1 MNQPPN
7 DGRPGQ
13 PHNPYDPNSGAAG
26 PDPTRQFPT
35 NPYGGDQYGNP
46 YGGNPYGGAYA
57 GDPQSGANPYAGNP
71 YGGQQYGGPQQPHQ
85 TQQFGWQQPY
95 GGQQFGQPYGA
106 PNPYGNY
113 GGPQQPGGANASSGT
128 NTGLIIAAIIGVVV
142 LAVVAVG
149 VVFAF
154 RDSGD
159 DGGGIALPT
168 TSSAAPTADP
178 TPGGS
183 PRSSEPFAPSEPSA
197 PTSTTTAPPGGTEGG
212 TNVRLEATSSTGS
225 EITVTYVDTEFN
237 VQQED
242 VPSPWS
248 TELTSTGGFTAVSLL
263 VFQIGEGDVTC
274 KIFVDDVE
282 VDSKTASG
290 SFESADC
297 VYYG

>member
-1 MNQPPN
+1 MNQPPH

-26 PDPTRQFPT
+26 PDPTRQFLT
-35 NPYGGDQYGNP
+35 NPYGGDHYGSPYAGNQYG
-46 YGGNPYGGAYA
+46 
-57 GDPQSGANPYAGNP
+57 GNP
-71 YGGQQYGGPQQPHQ
+71 YGGQQYGGQ
-85 TQQFGWQQPY
+85 
-95 GGQQFGQPYGA
+95 QQFGQPYGA
-106 PNPYGNY
+106 PDPHGFY

-128 NTGLIIAAIIGVVV
+128 RTGLIIAAIIGVVV
-142 LAVVAVG
+142 LAVAAVG
-149 VVFAF
+149 VVVAM

-159 DGGGIALPT
+159 DGGGVAIPA
-168 TSSAAPTADP
+168 TSSAPPTADP
-178 TPGGS
+178 NPGGT
-183 PRSSEPFAPSEPSA
+183 PRSSEPFAPNEPSK
-197 PTSTTTAPPGGTEGG
+197 PSSTTVAPPPGGSEGG

-225 EITVTYVDTEFN
+225 EITVTYVDTEFD

-263 VFQIGEGDVTC
+263 VFQVGEGDVTC

>member
-13 PHNPYDPNSGAAG
+13 SHNPYDPRSGVAG
-26 PDPTRQFPT
+26 PDPTRQFPA
-35 NPYGGDQYGNP
+35 NPYGGDHHGNP
-46 YGGNPYGGAYA
+46 YAGNQYGGNPYGG
-57 GDPQSGANPYAGNP
+57 QH
-71 YGGQQYGGPQQPHQ
+71 YGGPQHPQQP
-85 TQQFGWQQPY
+85 QQFGWQHQY
-95 GGQQFGQPYGA
+95 GGQQQFGQPYGA
-106 PNPYGNY
+106 PNSYGNY
-113 GGPQQPGGANASSGT
+113 GGPQQPGGASTSAGT

-159 DGGGIALPT
+159 DSGGIALPT

-178 TPGGS
+178 NPGGS

-197 PTSTTTAPPGGTEGG
+197 PSAPSAPSSTAVAPPPGGSEGG

-225 EITVTYVDTEFN
+225 EITVTYVDTDLN

-248 TELTSTGGFTAVSLL
+248 TELTSSGGLTAVSLL
-263 VFQIGEGDVTC
+263 VFQVDEGDVTC
-274 KIFVDDVE
+274 KIFVDDEE
-282 VDSKTASG
+282 VDSNTATG
-290 SFESADC
+290 SFQSADC